1 MAEIAL
7 VTDSTAYLPPEA
19 VKQYHVH
26 VIPLYVHMG
35 GKTYRD
41 GFDLD
46 LESFYQYLETATELP
61 TTSQPSMGDFLELYR
76 ELSKKADA
84 IISVHISAGISG
96 TIASALAA
104 RQALQAEMENPPEVY
119 VIDSRIT
126 SASQALIVM
135 AAGRAIAEGRPA
147 AEIAAM
153 AKGMAERSHAIFVV
167 DTLKYLHK
175 GGRIGG
181 AAALM
186 GTALKIKPLLY
197 FREGKID
204 ALEKVRTSKRA
215 KARMLEVVEE
225 WAGGKPIRF
234 GVAHARAQEEAHE
247 IRDYILTH
255 LECQEHLISHLSPV
269 IATHVGPGTIGIV
282 FYTVEEGDV

>member
-19 VKQYHVH
+19 VKQYNVH
-26 VIPLYVHMG
+26 VIPLYIHMSG
-35 GKTYRD
+35 ETYRD
-41 GFDLD
+41 GIDLD
-46 LESFYQYLETATELP
+46 LESFYHYLKTASELP
-61 TTSQPSMGDFLELYR
+61 TTSQPSMGDFLKLYR
-76 ELSKKADA
+76 ELAKEARA
-84 IISVHISAGISG
+84 IISIHISSGISG

-104 RQALQAEMENPPEVY
+104 RQALQEEMADAPEIY

-126 SASQALIVM
+126 SASQALIVT
-135 AAGRAIAEGRPA
+135 AVGRAIAEGRSAP
-147 AEIAAM
+147 EIAAM
-153 AKGMAERSHAIFVV
+153 AESMADRSRAIFVV

-181 AAALM
+181 ATALM
-186 GTALKIKPLLY
+186 GTALRIKPLLY

-215 KARMLEVVEE
+215 KARMLEIVEE

-234 GVAHARAQEEAHE
+234 GVAHALAPEEAQEVH
-247 IRDYILTH
+247 DYILNR
-255 LECQEHLISHLSPV
+255 LECQEHLISPLSPV
-269 IATHVGPGTIGIV
+269 IATHVGPGTLGIV
-282 FYTVEEGDV
+282 FFTAEEGDA